1 MGRRRTKNKHLPRG
15 VHLKHGRY
23 YYVTTTVPRKWIPLG
38 ADLHEAC
45 KRWAEIEFEP
55 IRNDDKTFAII
66 AGRYIREVL
75 PDKAQVTRERDL
87 RAMEVNLLPVF
98 GDVPIDA
105 ITPQDIRRYMDLRGK
120 TAPVG
125 ANREKALLS
134 HIFNRAREWGYM
146 NGVNPCAGVR
156 SFREA
161 GRDRYVADGE
171 LAALYSVADEP
182 LRDALDLAYLT
193 GQRPADVLK
202 MNRGDVQDGHL
213 AVKQNKTG
221 QRLRIAVAGRLAE
234 VLGRIMN
241 RPEHARGVALVQNEQ
256 GERLGRAALRSRFD
270 RARRKSGVN
279 FQFRDIR
286 AKAATDTN
294 DLSHAQ
300 ALLGHQSRDMTEH
313 YVRKR
318 QGHAVNPVR

>member
-1 MGRRRTKNKHLPRG
+1 MKPASAG
-15 VHLKHGRY
+15 LKSSLSRS
-23 YYVTTTVPRKWIPLG
+23 
-38 ADLHEAC
+38 A
-45 KRWAEIEFEP
+45 
-55 IRNDDKTFAII
+55 KTFAVI

-87 RAMEVNLLPVF
+87 RALEVNLLPVF

-105 ITPQDIRRYMDLRGK
+105 ITPLDIRRYMDLRGK

-134 HIFNRAREWGYM
+134 HVFNRAREWGYM

-171 LAALYSVADEP
+171 LAALYAVADEP

-193 GQRPADVLK
+193 GQRPADV
-202 MNRGDVQDGHL
+202 QDGYL

-221 QRLRIAVAGRLAE
+221 QRLRIAVVDKLAA
-234 VLGRIMN
+234 VLNRIMN

-256 GERLGRAALRSRFD
+256 GERLGHAALRSRFD
-270 RARRKSGVN
+270 RARRRSGVS

-286 AKAATDTN
+286 AKAATDTG
-294 DLSHAQ
+294 DLGHAQ